1 MRTSRYLLSVLAAAT
16 LALPTLL
23 TAGPTPA
30 LANQSVQ
37 LSDVSF
43 DAVTGEGTN
52 SESARAD
59 AFRNAIAQAVGVYV
73 QADTVIQ
80 DYITKSDKIRTS
92 SKGFIKSFK
101 LISEQKQN
109 DGIIKAVYQIVVSTK
124 PLAEDVADVV
134 GQEFRNVGHPTVAV
148 VGWFKGNNRE
158 ETEVNVQAVTALNRA
173 LIQRGYKV
181 VDASEIEKLRKQD
194 SDIAKASGN
203 LQLSNFESVAQQIAN
218 KLLADIY
225 VTTYGSYGGGK
236 TSIATKMYNAYTGQ
250 LFGSETGYASYS
262 GGDAKRAVDLA
273 ISGSMNTILSQ
284 ASHHWQDVLTNGLEF
299 VVVIEGLKNGN
310 QRRDFK
316 RILGEASG
324 VTNVKQVSAMGARAE
339 FSVYATAEPIDLF
352 DEIIEMA
359 QQSGMKFVRDEA
371 VVRGGRALFIL
382 RG

>member
-23 TAGPTPA
+23 TAGPMPA

-101 LISEQKQN
+101 LISEQKQS

-194 SDIAKASGN
+194 SEIAKASGN

-250 LFGSETGYASYS
+250 LFGSETGYASYG

-299 VVVIEGLKNGN
+299 VVVIEGLKDGN

-382 RG
+382 RS